1 MKKRTLIWLKRLRVA
16 SQAVFLAVFVY
27 TFVRSLD
34 PFSVV
39 QNPFLRFDPLIFL
52 TNPRPDFYL
61 IAANCR
67 AGRADAR
74 AWTILLRLGLPH
86 GKPN

>member
-1 MKKRTLIWLKRLRVA
+1 MKKRTLVLFKRLRLV

-27 TFVRSLD
+27 TFIRSLD

-39 QNPFLRFDPLIFL
+39 ENPFLRFDPLIFL

-61 IAANCR
+61 VAPIA
-67 AGRADAR
+67 
-74 AWTILLRLGLPH
+74 GLMC
-86 GKPN
+86 